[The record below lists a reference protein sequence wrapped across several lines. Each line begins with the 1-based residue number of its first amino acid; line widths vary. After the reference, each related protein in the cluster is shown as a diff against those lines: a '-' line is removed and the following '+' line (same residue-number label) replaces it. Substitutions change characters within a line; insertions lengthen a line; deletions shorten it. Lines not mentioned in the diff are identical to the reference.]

1 MDDKKGIS
9 RMTALI
15 KTIEELVADTDI
27 RQLDTGILSHIHGG
41 FMAFEKQ
48 QELCGKAIFCYKHIV
63 NGDRIQNILH
73 TKRTSGSI
81 KRWLVHDWMIKEIL
95 VE

>member
-27 RQLDTGILSHIHGG
+27 RQLDTGTLGHIRSG
-41 FMAFEKQ
+41 FMTVEKQ
-48 QELCGKAIFCYKHIV
+48 QELCGKAVFCYKHTV
-63 NGDRIQNILH
+63 NGNITQNIFH
-73 TKRTSGSI
+73 TKRTNGSI